1 MALPF
6 KKKKEEST
14 NDKIIRLYQEG
25 KTVDEICAEVQSR
38 NDIVTGVIQR
48 KLGADAV
55 PDAVIPH
62 EKPAAAEVVEAAAEV
77 AAESEAVPPHVDE
90 MEGLSKLERYM
101 REKKKKLES
110 AANEPEHT
118 EPAAADNSMEEL
130 SAPASED
137 NNKEELSAPAAEEK
151 PVVEPMNVEPMKV
164 EPVSIS
170 EPDNSEEL
178 KTALSDILDSTPEE
192 HSVSLVDDYMSK
204 GSAESASDKSISLLA
219 DEPESASEIPSYT
232 IPSSNEEFAEMDA
245 VIPPDID
252 TADLSDKPID
262 SYGAAPEETV
272 DSEPSAASAVV
283 AEDPANM
290 VSKAADK
297 MKAFAMSQIEAN
309 NAKIAELENES
320 STLSTGYAARIDE
333 ANTALTISQSALDV
347 LEAKINEA
355 YAAAEQAREEHRT
368 AIAKADDEYR
378 AKLEAIEEEYRNA
391 TSEANLKFQEV
402 DDKNRLE
409 MADLDNRKA
418 AAQSDLV
425 AKRAVVAELHTK
437 LDSESNKLTAQI
449 KALKDEN
456 AGYEGF
462 LK

>member
-1 MALPF
+1 MALF
-6 KKKKEEST
+6 KKTREEST
-14 NDKIIRLYQEG
+14 NDKIIRLYREG

-55 PDAVIPH
+55 PDAVISH
-62 EKPAAAEVVEAAAEV
+62 DKPSVPEPVEAAAE
-77 AAESEAVPPHVDE
+77 AASEADAQPPEVDE
-90 MEGLSKLERYM
+90 LEGLSKLERYM

-110 AANEPEHT
+110 AANEPEKSE
-118 EPAAADNSMEEL
+118 EPEE
-130 SAPASED
+130 
-137 NNKEELSAPAAEEK
+137 AAEEITSDVTEEDK
-151 PVVEPMNVEPMKV
+151 PLVEPMNVEPMKV
-164 EPVSIS
+164 ESVSLS
-170 EPDNSEEL
+170 KPEEPETV
-178 KTALSDILDSTPEE
+178 KTTLTDVLDDAPEE
-192 HSVSLVDDYMSK
+192 HTISLVDDYMSK
-204 GSAESASDKSISLLA
+204 DSADPSVDKSISLLA
-219 DEPESASEIPSYT
+219 GEPESAAEIPSYT
-232 IPSSNEEFAEMDA
+232 IPSSREEFAEMDA
-245 VIPPDID
+245 VVPPTVSD
-252 TADLSDKPID
+252 AALADKPI
-262 SYGAAPEETV
+262 YEFGVEEKKEEALAPE
-272 DSEPSAASAVV
+272 VV
-283 AEDPANM
+283 AEDHGDK

-297 MKAFAMSQIEAN
+297 MKAFALSQIEAN

-320 STLSTGYAARIDE
+320 TTLSTGYAAKLEE

-378 AKLEAIEEEYRNA
+378 TKLEAIEEEYKNA
-391 TSEANLKFQEV
+391 TSEANLKFQEI

-409 MADLDNRKA
+409 MANLDNEKA

-437 LDSESNKLTAQI
+437 LDSESSQLTAQI
-449 KALKDEN
+449 KALKEEN
-456 AGYEGF
+456 AGYEDF